1 MDVKVKPIGIYSR
14 RFAENSSFYP
24 TTGIIMEKFTTHTGL
39 VVPLDIANVD
49 TDQII
54 PKQFLQ
60 KTERVGF
67 GKHLFHDSR
76 FLDHNGQE
84 PNPEFI
90 LNKPEYQD
98 SSILLARENF
108 GCGSSRE
115 HAPWAIEEYGF
126 KVVIAPSFADIFYG
140 NCINI
145 GLLPIKL
152 NEAEIEQ
159 LFAQA
164 EGAKLTLTVDLPNS
178 KVSFTNTN
186 GEQVTFSFSLNKFQ
200 KYSLE
205 NGVDSV
211 GWTLNKLDKIKAFE
225 EKMPA
230 WQ

>member
-1 MDVKVKPIGIYSR
+1 
-14 RFAENSSFYP
+14 
-24 TTGIIMEKFTTHTGL
+24 MEKFNTHSGL

-67 GKHLFHDSR
+67 GVHLFHER
-76 FLDHNGQE
+76 RYLDHEGTE
-84 PNPEFI
+84 VNPDFVM
-90 LNKPEYQD
+90 NKPEYKGA
-98 SSILLARENF
+98 SILLARENF

-145 GLLPIKL
+145 GILPVKL
-152 NEAEIEQ
+152 TEEEVEQ
-159 LFAQA
+159 LFQLS
-164 EGAKLTLTVDLPNS
+164 AKEVLTISVDLPNN
-178 KVSFTNTN
+178 V
-186 GEQVTFSFSLNKFQ
+186 VTCGDLTFKFSLNEFQ
-200 KYSLE
+200 QYSLE

-211 GWTLNKLDKIKAFE
+211 GWTLNKLDTIKAFE
-225 EKMPA
+225 AKMPA

>member
-1 MDVKVKPIGIYSR
+1 
-14 RFAENSSFYP
+14 
-24 TTGIIMEKFTTHTGL
+24 MEKFTTHTGL

-67 GKHLFHDSR
+67 GVHLFHDSR
-76 FLDHNGQE
+76 YLDHSGKK

-90 LNKPEYQD
+90 LNKPEYKIA
-98 SSILLARENF
+98 SILLARENF

-115 HAPWAIEEYGF
+115 HAPWALEEYGF

-152 NEAEIEQ
+152 GEDEIEQ
-159 LFAQA
+159 LFSQA
-164 EGAKLTLTVDLPNS
+164 ENAKLNLTVDLINNTVS
-178 KVSFTNTN
+178 YGDVSFTF
-186 GEQVTFSFSLNKFQ
+186 ELDQFH
-200 KYSLE
+200 KYCLKE
-205 NGVDSV
+205 GVDSV
-211 GWTLNKLDKIKAFE
+211 GWTLNKLDTIKTFE
-225 EKMPA
+225 ANMPA

>member
-1 MDVKVKPIGIYSR
+1 
-14 RFAENSSFYP
+14 
-24 TTGIIMEKFTTHTGL
+24 MEKFNTHTGL

-76 FLDHNGQE
+76 YLDHSGNE
-84 PNPEFI
+84 PNPAFV
-90 LNKPEYQD
+90 LNKPEYKNA
-98 SSILLARENF
+98 SILLARENF

-115 HAPWAIEEYGF
+115 HAPWALEEYGF
-126 KVVIAPSFADIFYG
+126 NVIIAPSFADIFYG

-152 NEAEIEQ
+152 SEAQIEQ
-159 LFAQA
+159 LFSQA
-164 EGAKLTLTVDLPNS
+164 EDAKLTLKVDLTNNTVS
-178 KVSFTNTN
+178 YDDVSF
-186 GEQVTFSFSLNKFQ
+186 SFELGQFH
-200 KYSLE
+200 KYCLE
-205 NGVDSV
+205 EGVDSV
-211 GWTLNKLDKIKAFE
+211 GWTLNKLDTIKAFE
-225 EKMPA
+225 ARMPA

>member
-1 MDVKVKPIGIYSR
+1 
-14 RFAENSSFYP
+14 
-24 TTGIIMEKFTTHTGL
+24 MEKFTTHTGL

-76 FLDHNGQE
+76 YLDHSGKE

-90 LNKPEYQD
+90 LNKAEYQGA
-98 SSILLARENF
+98 SLLLARENF

-115 HAPWAIEEYGF
+115 HAPWALEEYGF
-126 KVVIAPSFADIFYG
+126 KAVIAPSFADIFYG

-152 NEAEIEQ
+152 SENEIEQ
-159 LFAQA
+159 LFQLTANA
-164 EGAKLTLTVDLPNS
+164 SLTLRVDLPNT
-178 KVSFTNTN
+178 KVSFSNHN
-186 GEQVTFSFSLNKFQ
+186 GEQVAFSFSLSKFQ

-211 GWTLNKLDKIKAFE
+211 GWTLDKLDKIEAFE
-225 EKMPA
+225 KKMPV